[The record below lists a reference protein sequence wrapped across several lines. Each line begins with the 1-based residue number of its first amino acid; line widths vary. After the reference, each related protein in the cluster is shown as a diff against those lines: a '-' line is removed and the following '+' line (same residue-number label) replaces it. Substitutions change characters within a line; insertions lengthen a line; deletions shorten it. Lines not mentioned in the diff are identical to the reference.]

1 MVQKSQLDEGKHPS
15 NCKESPPPHNS
26 QINVL
31 NTYQTLSSSC
41 WQKSFKT
48 RPWLVR
54 HLFCASPSA
63 IPSCWRM
70 DAGLEEISPSLT
82 WCIFLLLLVD
92 YIEPVLKD
100 QAMINLQPME
110 VFWRTKM
117 IQRSRWAKTWEWQ
130 RSRGRRVSPAV
141 LQISIHMN
149 QITKCWGSKEMSVVL
164 WTLLECII
172 R

>member
-1 MVQKSQLDEGKHPS
+1 MFSTH
-15 NCKESPPPHNS
+15 
-26 QINVL
+26 
-31 NTYQTLSSSC
+31 
-41 WQKSFKT
+41 T
-48 RPWLVR
+48 RPWAPPADKSPLKPDLGLCVT
-54 HLFCASPSA
+54 FSVAQYGPSA

-100 QAMINLQPME
+100 QAMINLQQME
-110 VFWRTKM
+110 VFWRTKK
-117 IQRSRWAKTWEWQ
+117 IQRSRWERTWEWQ

-141 LQISIHMN
+141 LQISIHRN